1 LIPKSYVG
9 QSLYFPIQ
17 GTKHVLKST
26 HPFFHVGLYFLRI
39 SPNINNGTCNDYS
52 MFFDSLDAVLR
63 TWCKYGMVYIVA
75 ARGIHIRPS
84 NSVSTILSLSAKGRI
99 AVSESWLPVWL
110 PTLRRKKKKRKKKEK
125 STAPEHLKHELF
137 LKRLG
142 EKLALKRTASSDS
155 SPPSVSASGNQWG
168 PRCLLVQLSAPLSL
182 FRLTR
187 YHSACQLLYRHTGKR
202 KFGFPFFWINIY
214 LSFPVI
220 NMRGRFVVT
229 LLWNVICAISFA
241 VLRVG

>member
-1 LIPKSYVG
+1 MIPKSYVG
-9 QSLYFPIQ
+9 QSLYFTIQ

-84 NSVSTILSLSAKGRI
+84 NSVSTILSQSAKGRI

-110 PTLRRKKKKRKKKEK
+110 PTLRRKEKKEETK
-125 STAPEHLKHELF
+125 REKHSPGTFETRVVPKKTWRETGSKADGQLWLLSSKCICF
-137 LKRLG
+137 RQSM
-142 EKLALKRTASSDS
+142 RTAVLTCAALCPSFSL
-155 SPPSVSASGNQWG
+155 SPHQ
-168 PRCLLVQLSAPLSL
+168 
-182 FRLTR
+182 
-187 YHSACQLLYRHTGKR
+187 
-202 KFGFPFFWINIY
+202 
-214 LSFPVI
+214 
-220 NMRGRFVVT
+220 
-229 LLWNVICAISFA
+229 IS
-241 VLRVG
+241 